1 MGLQSVWQAVYFYLV
16 DLFIFFPLLGSVL
29 SFSRIVLLPRTRGQ
43 ALDYAAGVACWCPW
57 SLLSASRMLLRPWP
71 LSLQDA
77 RSWTTAASRGELAEA
92 SLGGFFPW
100 AGSWDQSASSPRGTA
115 DSNKGWTFTYKMST
129 WDLALLGEKAIVGLR
144 KKQSSLWLSL

>member
-29 SFSRIVLLPRTRGQ
+29 SSSRIVLVPRTRGQ

-57 SLLSASRMLLRPWP
+57 SPLSASRMLLRPWS

-92 SLGGFFPW
+92 SLGGFVPW
-100 AGSWDQSASSPRGTA
+100 AGSWDQSASSPCSTA
-115 DSNKGWTFTYKMST
+115 DSNEGWTLTYKMST
-129 WDLALLGEKAIVGLR
+129 WDLALQGEKDIVGLR
-144 KKQSSLWLSL
+144 KRQSSLSLSL